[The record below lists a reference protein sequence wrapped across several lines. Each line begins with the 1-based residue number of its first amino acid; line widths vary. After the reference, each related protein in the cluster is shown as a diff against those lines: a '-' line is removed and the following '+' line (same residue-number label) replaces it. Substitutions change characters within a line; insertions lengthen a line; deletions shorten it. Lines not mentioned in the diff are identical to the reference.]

1 MPFPLSNNIDLP
13 LIDLDATSQAE
24 LVRRGSLTA
33 ADLLD
38 AATARYQ
45 ALNPIVNAVAIFNPD
60 KASQRPH
67 RNSSGTVFEGVPT
80 ILKDLLAYPGLPA
93 SFGSRLLA
101 GYVPAAG
108 SPYTDAIDAAGLAVV
123 GKSTTSE
130 FGLLG
135 TTESMVT
142 GQTRNPW
149 DLSRS
154 TGGSSGGAA
163 AAVASGMFPVAHAS
177 DGGGSIRG
185 PASLCGVFGFKPG
198 RGKTRSTGMPD
209 DAPLSALLSD
219 HCLSRTV
226 RDSATWL
233 RVTEKEGT
241 ANPLADAAELAANS
255 PGSLRIGWFE
265 RDCFGDLPD
274 PDVRIALSATVELCE
289 SLGHRLMQIDG
300 PRLNRAGSGGAIL
313 DLMAVTT
320 AHITGMVAPNLT
332 ASQSE
337 QSLEPYTRWLVERG
351 RGIAPSRI
359 GEAMQTMA
367 AVGHDFTKFLNG
379 FDVLLSL
386 TIPFTAFPLGEFAPG
401 TDNEVLRLHFER
413 SAAFTAPASMAGYPA
428 MSVPLHV
435 SESGLPIGSHFV
447 AREGQE
453 ALLFRLA
460 FQLEAAAP
468 WLPRLQELSRR
479 LTWPKS

>member
-1 MPFPLSNNIDLP
+1 MPFLLSNDMDLP
-13 LIDLDATSQAE
+13 LIDIDATAQAE

-33 ADLLD
+33 GDLLD
-38 AATARYQ
+38 AAIARYQ
-45 ALNPIVNAVAIFNPD
+45 ALNPILNAVASFDPE
-60 KASQRPH
+60 KASQRLH
-67 RNSSGTVFEGVPT
+67 RTLSGSVFEGVPT
-80 ILKDLLAYPGLPA
+80 LLKDLLAYPGLPA

-108 SPYTDAIDAAGLAVV
+108 SPYTDAIDAAGLVV
-123 GKSTTSE
+123 IGKSTTSE

-135 TTESMVT
+135 TTESMAT

-233 RVTEKEGT
+233 RVTEKEGIT
-241 ANPLADAAELAANS
+241 NPLADAAELAADL

-265 RDCFGDLPD
+265 RDCFGHLPD
-274 PDVRIALSATVELCE
+274 PDVRIALRATVKLCE
-289 SLGHRLMQIDG
+289 SLSHRLMPIDG
-300 PRLNRAGSGGAIL
+300 PRLDRAEPGGAIL
-313 DLMAVTT
+313 DLMAATT
-320 AHITGMVAPNLT
+320 AHLTGMVAPNLT
-332 ASQSE
+332 PTQSE
-337 QSLEPYTRWLVERG
+337 QSLEPYTRWLVKRG
-351 RGIAPSRI
+351 RGIAPFRI
-359 GEAMQTMA
+359 GEAMETMA
-367 AVGHDFTKFLNG
+367 TFGHDFKKLLEG
-379 FDVLLSL
+379 FDVLLSP

-401 TDNEVLRLHFER
+401 TDNEILRLHFER
-413 SAAFTAPASMAGYPA
+413 SAAFTALASMAGFPA
-428 MSVPLHV
+428 MSVPLQV
-435 SESGLPIGSHFV
+435 SEGGLPIGSHFV
-447 AREGQE
+447 VREGDE
-453 ALLFRLA
+453 ALLLRLA

-468 WLPRLQELSRR
+468 WLPRLRELSRR
-479 LTWPKS
+479 LAWRKS